1 MPLSEPVL
9 RRETTTERNPTSKAR
24 SLAGVK
30 FTKSDVE
37 ARQHDA
43 VIMKATRVAS
53 SRMFRESARLELAVM
68 EQQDRLDA
76 VKVQMEER
84 KIQQQDRLDALKAEQ
99 EHARRVRNEKRKLI
113 QLKLSLLRK
122 KSADKRNRLERE
134 EESDSSEAVIEH
146 VKLPKEQPGDS
157 IHRLAVGATTP
168 ILDRT
173 SNQTGFETMAE
184 SMAHVQQNV
193 LTQRLAVASQPQKLE
208 IPVFSGV
215 ADGHGAKDRTERK
228 VCKICEGRPLACL
241 HKPTENQINPP
252 EEAASKY
259 TNVCA
264 PQDQDEQ
271 EHCMIVPDWVR
282 CKDDQR
288 NVGFVSDELC
298 EQLGVQ
304 GTDTTLKLTTM
315 HTTANVRSMK
325 ASGLQV
331 LDFNRENEID
341 LPPCFS
347 RESIPASRTQ
357 IPRSEGLKEWPH
369 LEPVAHELMPYNR
382 SVKVSL
388 LIGNNCPR
396 AIRPL
401 EVIAGGEDD
410 PYAIKT
416 ALGWGVVGNV
426 CQTSVQEDGVQ
437 ICNRISAIE
446 MQPEFAYESKA
457 KEIMDTEKGIQFP
470 KDGYKDSSADGELYS
485 VEEMEFKEILES
497 GARRCD
503 KGHYEMPLPPK
514 SAKPNLSFNKPLPLK
529 RWKQLPGRLRKNPKF
544 GGDYRAF
551 MDDVIQNHA
560 PRVPRAVTALSEVD
574 ANAARPGHQRCSH
587 REGDCRRPV
596 ASSKG
601 SRSFP
606 SQDGRVRKVK
616 LLMTDGAL
624 DSNGK
629 RLKKPCYLDRPVHK
643 LVLLLTVEA

>member
-1 MPLSEPVL
+1 MPLSEPAVQ
-9 RRETTTERNPTSKAR
+9 RETTTERNPTSKAR

-37 ARQHDA
+37 AGQHDA

-53 SRMFRESARLELAVM
+53 LRMSIESMRLELAIM
-68 EQQDRLDA
+68 D
-76 VKVQMEER
+76 EE
-84 KIQQQDRLDALKAEQ
+84 DRLDALKVEQ
-99 EHARRVRNEKRKLI
+99 LEELIANEKRKLI
-113 QLKLSLLRK
+113 QLKLSPLRK
-122 KSADKRNRLERE
+122 KPADKINRLERE

-193 LTQRLAVASQPQKLE
+193 LTQRLAVASQVPKLE

-215 ADGHGAKDRTERK
+215 ADSHGAKDCTERK
-228 VCKICEGRPLACL
+228 VCKICEGCPLACL
-241 HKPTENQINPP
+241 HQPTENQINPP

-304 GTDTTLKLTTM
+304 GTDTTLGLTIM
-315 HTTANVRSMK
+315 HATANVRSMK
-325 ASGLQV
+325 VSGLQV

-341 LPPCFS
+341 LHPCFS

-396 AIRPL
+396 AIRPR

-416 ALGWGVVGNV
+416 ALGW
-426 CQTSVQEDGVQ
+426 E
-437 ICNRISAIE
+437 
-446 MQPEFAYESKA
+446 
-457 KEIMDTEKGIQFP
+457 
-470 KDGYKDSSADGELYS
+470 
-485 VEEMEFKEILES
+485 
-497 GARRCD
+497 
-503 KGHYEMPLPPK
+503 
-514 SAKPNLSFNKPLPLK
+514 
-529 RWKQLPGRLRKNPKF
+529 
-544 GGDYRAF
+544 
-551 MDDVIQNHA
+551 
-560 PRVPRAVTALSEVD
+560 
-574 ANAARPGHQRCSH
+574 
-587 REGDCRRPV
+587 
-596 ASSKG
+596 
-601 SRSFP
+601 
-606 SQDGRVRKVK
+606 
-616 LLMTDGAL
+616 
-624 DSNGK
+624 
-629 RLKKPCYLDRPVHK
+629 
-643 LVLLLTVEA
+643 